1 MVAKFEAARQTAVQ
15 AVRPPVYTWA
25 AMLECSICRRPFDGR
40 FKVMVPPSNEAFDSI
55 ECARQAAMLRGL
67 DAAALTPVVLPTL
80 AVEPWESPV
89 GSIPATPRKGVV
101 ALAAMLL
108 VPSQAALAGGV
119 GLATAGSAAA
129 IYLAARPAIQPSH
142 SDSVVTAMP
151 APKAPSSKPSTPA
164 ARPAARPPLRL
175 AATRPPDA
183 RARKLVVG
191 RRSRPPAGYAVV
203 RNVVHTRGST
213 SGSSYATSTNTQLV
227 SRTIPA
233 RTAPASK
240 PTPVAKAVPT
250 SGLTQPPTQSSTPT
264 SMPKPRPKPKPR
276 PHVTLPSP
284 GPSTS
289 GATSKP
295 SNPAANSATRQLASA
310 DATPPKGK
318 KPEPPVVQAAADP
331 LQQLVGDDGQLN
343 GDHGNGGQPPD
354 DQGDDSGSVPD
365 DQSGSQ
371 DDHGR
376 HGGHGDDHGGHGH
389 GRGH

>member
-1 MVAKFEAARQTAVQ
+1 
-15 AVRPPVYTWA
+15 
-25 AMLECSICRRPFDGR
+25 MLECSVCRRPFDGR

-80 AVEPWESPV
+80 TAEPWASPV
-89 GSIPATPRKGVV
+89 GPNPATPRKGMA

-129 IYLAARPAIQPSH
+129 IYLAARPAIQASH
-142 SDSVVTAMP
+142 SDAVVTAMP
-151 APKAPSSKPSTPA
+151 APKRPSSKPSTPA
-164 ARPAARPPLRL
+164 ARPAARAPVRL
-175 AATRPPDA
+175 ATTRPPDV

-191 RRSRPPAGYAVV
+191 RRARPPAGYAVV
-203 RNVVHTRGST
+203 RNVVPTRRSTPGSA
-213 SGSSYATSTNTQLV
+213 YATSTNTQLV
-227 SRTIPA
+227 SRTIPV
-233 RTAPASK
+233 RETAPVSK

-250 SGLTQPPTQSSTPT
+250 SGLARPPQQRSTPT
-264 SMPKPRPKPKPR
+264 SIPKPRPKPRPR

-284 GPSTS
+284 GASTS

-318 KPEPPVVQAAADP
+318 KPEPPVVQAAAAASP
-331 LQQLVGDDGQLN
+331 LQQLVGDDGQLP
-343 GDHGNGGQPPD
+343 GDHGDGSQPADAPADGG
-354 DQGDDSGSVPD
+354 GSVPAPD
-365 DQSGSQ
+365 A
-371 DDHGR
+371 
-376 HGGHGDDHGGHGH
+376 GGHTVPMAP
-389 GRGH
+389 

>member
-1 MVAKFEAARQTAVQ
+1 
-15 AVRPPVYTWA
+15 
-25 AMLECSICRRPFDGR
+25 
-40 FKVMVPPSNEAFDSI
+40 
-55 ECARQAAMLRGL
+55 MLRGL
-67 DAAALTPVVLPTL
+67 DAAALTPVVLPSL

-89 GSIPATPRKGVV
+89 GSIPATPRKGVA

-119 GLATAGSAAA
+119 GLATAVQRQRSTS
-129 IYLAARPAIQPSH
+129 LPDRRFSPSH

-213 SGSSYATSTNTQLV
+213 SGSSYSTSTNTQLV

-240 PTPVAKAVPT
+240 PTAGGKGRAH
-250 SGLTQPPTQSSTPT
+250 L
-264 SMPKPRPKPKPR
+264 
-276 PHVTLPSP
+276 
-284 GPSTS
+284 
-289 GATSKP
+289 GA
-295 SNPAANSATRQLASA
+295 
-310 DATPPKGK
+310 
-318 KPEPPVVQAAADP
+318 
-331 LQQLVGDDGQLN
+331 
-343 GDHGNGGQPPD
+343 
-354 DQGDDSGSVPD
+354 
-365 DQSGSQ
+365 
-371 DDHGR
+371 
-376 HGGHGDDHGGHGH
+376 
-389 GRGH
+389 

>member
-1 MVAKFEAARQTAVQ
+1 
-15 AVRPPVYTWA
+15 
-25 AMLECSICRRPFDGR
+25 
-40 FKVMVPPSNEAFDSI
+40 
-55 ECARQAAMLRGL
+55 MLRGL

-89 GSIPATPRKGVV
+89 GPIPATPRKGVA

-175 AATRPPDA
+175 AAPRPPDA

-191 RRSRPPAGYAVV
+191 RRSRPPADYAVV
-203 RNVVHTRGST
+203 RNVVHTPGST
-213 SGSSYATSTNTQLV
+213 SGSSYSTSTNTQLV

-233 RTAPASK
+233 RTAPVSK
-240 PTPVAKAVPT
+240 PTPVVKAVPT

-264 SMPKPRPKPKPR
+264 SIPKPRPKPKPR

-289 GATSKP
+289 GVTSKP
-295 SNPAANSATRQLASA
+295 SNPAANSATRQLAAA

-365 DQSGSQ
+365 DQSGSE

-376 HGGHGDDHGGHGH
+376 HGRHGDDHGGHGH
-389 GRGH
+389 